1 MPKLD
6 RLFAEKSPDLVLVQ
20 GDTTSAFCAGLAA
33 FDRRIPVAHVE
44 AGLRSFDRLNPY
56 PEESNRR
63 MLTAIAELHLA
74 PTEHS
79 AENLRREGVLP
90 SSIVVTG
97 NTVIDALLLALREGN
112 AQGAGSRDRLLEDG
126 DRARTVLITL
136 HRREAWETPGKN
148 GGTMLDGI
156 SAGLRRAAKKH
167 PDVEFIYPV
176 HLNPC
181 VQRAARAALGDV
193 DNVRL
198 IDPLPY
204 LRFVETMARSSV
216 IVTDSGGVQE
226 EAPSLGVPVLVVRQT
241 TERPE
246 AVRPGM
252 NQLVGT
258 ESTDVERELS
268 LLLSRPRAI
277 AHSLPCPSPFGD
289 GHAAA
294 RVAHAVLHFM
304 GLGERP
310 SNFGH
315 HSNVERHTGRSN
327 PRRGTSMKK
336 VSLPSDVNASGRSFG
351 QEELDLLKQVIE
363 SGTLNCTKGT
373 MVQTL
378 REALRRRRWA
388 RRFARCA
395 TSGTAAI
402 HTAIAGDRTRAGRRD
417 HHHADH
423 RHGRAHADPVPG
435 RDSGVR
441 RRRSRVRTT
450 SPPRRS
456 RRKIS
461 RPHARRSIVTHLFGN
476 PCEMDAIIE
485 LCRAQR
491 HPGHRGLR
499 AGVRHHLS
507 AAGTSARSARSA
519 ASACSR
525 AST

>member
-1 MPKLD
+1 VNTSRVTGSQAKMKNVPISIATVLGTRPEAVKLLPVIRKLSEDRRFSILLAVTGQHREMMREILDPFGIEPHVDLAIMQPGQSLNDIVCRAMPKLD
-6 RLFAEKSPDLVLVQ
+6 QLFAERSPDLVLVQ

-79 AENLRREGVLP
+79 AENLRREGVLSP
-90 SSIVVTG
+90 SIVVTG

-112 AQGAGSRDRLLEDG
+112 AHGAASQDPSLVDG
-126 DRARTVLITL
+126 DLARTVLITL

-156 SAGLRRAAKKH
+156 LAGLRQAAKKH

-176 HLNPC
+176 HLNPS
-181 VQRAARAALGDV
+181 VQRAAHAALGNV

-258 ESTDVERELS
+258 ESIDVERELS
-268 LLLSRPRAI
+268 LLLLRPRAF
-277 AHSLPCPSPFGD
+277 AQNLPCPSPFGD

-294 RVAHAVLHFM
+294 RVVQAVLHLM

-310 SNFGH
+310 PEFRAPYRES
-315 HSNVERHTGRSN
+315 SVT
-327 PRRGTSMKK
+327 RG
-336 VSLPSDVNASGRSFG
+336 D
-351 QEELDLLKQVIE
+351 
-363 SGTLNCTKGT
+363 
-373 MVQTL
+373 QTL
-378 REALRRRRWA
+378 
-388 RRFARCA
+388 
-395 TSGTAAI
+395 G
-402 HTAIAGDRTRAGRRD
+402 GV
-417 HHHADH
+417 
-423 RHGRAHADPVPG
+423 PV
-435 RDSGVR
+435 
-441 RRRSRVRTT
+441 
-450 SPPRRS
+450 
-456 RRKIS
+456 
-461 RPHARRSIVTHLFGN
+461 
-476 PCEMDAIIE
+476 
-485 LCRAQR
+485 
-491 HPGHRGLR
+491 
-499 AGVRHHLS
+499 
-507 AAGTSARSARSA
+507 
-519 ASACSR
+519 
-525 AST
+525 